1 MSKLIDQGGFG
12 CIFYPGFNCKGDVT
26 TESKNLVTKL
36 QRNSFNAKNEI
47 YIGKF
52 IKNILNHNLFFLPVI
67 KSCSISLASLDKE
80 KISEC
85 NILSNKDL
93 SYMLLELNYIKNIS
107 FEELFT
113 NLNRSKRH
121 ILLIFFETFKYIL
134 DSISLL
140 IDNDIVHYDIKEQ
153 NILYSTKYE
162 NPILID
168 FGISI
173 PIKYINNSNIKD
185 YFYIYGPDY
194 YIWPLEA
201 HVISYLLH
209 VKDTLE
215 VSDINKIV
223 SEFVLNN
230 SGLNIFSN
238 HFKKNYL
245 NSCIKFLKQYVNK
258 DKNYII
264 NKLLKFYKSWD
275 RYSLSILYL
284 KFLDYL
290 FRDGFFESK
299 FIINFSQLLL
309 NNIAPNPN
317 NRLTIQETKKIY
329 LELFYI
335 NETTQNY
342 LTLINNFKYDSIHAE
357 KIKSEINALS
367 NIKDSTIK

>member
-12 CIFYPGFNCKGDVT
+12 CIFYPGFNCKGKVT
-26 TESKNLVTKL
+26 KESKNLVSKL
-36 QRNSFNAKNEI
+36 QKNSFNAKNEI

-52 IKNILNHNLFFLPVI
+52 IKNISNYYLFFLPVI
-67 KSCSISLASLDKE
+67 KSCTISLASLDKE
-80 KISEC
+80 HISKC
-85 NILSNKDL
+85 NILSTNDS
-93 SYMLLELNYIKNIS
+93 SYLLLELKYVKNIS

-140 IDNDIVHYDIKEQ
+140 VNNGIVHYDIKEQ
-153 NILYSTKYE
+153 NILYSIKYE

-173 PIKYINNSNIKD
+173 PINYLNNSNIKD

-215 VSDINKIV
+215 LSDINKIA

-230 SGLNIFSN
+230 SGLNIFTKN
-238 HFKKNYL
+238 FRKNYL
-245 NSCIKFLKQYVNK
+245 NSCIKFLKQYQDR

-264 NKLLKFYKSWD
+264 NKLLKFYKTWD

-290 FRDGFFESK
+290 FRDGFFESN
-299 FIINFSQLLL
+299 FIIKFSQLLL
-309 NNIAPNPN
+309 INISPNPN
-317 NRLTIQETKKIY
+317 NRFTIEDTKKKY
-329 LELFYI
+329 KELFYLD
-335 NETTQNY
+335 ESTQNY

-357 KIKSEINALS
+357 KIKSEINLLS
-367 NIKDSTIK
+367 NIKYSTIK